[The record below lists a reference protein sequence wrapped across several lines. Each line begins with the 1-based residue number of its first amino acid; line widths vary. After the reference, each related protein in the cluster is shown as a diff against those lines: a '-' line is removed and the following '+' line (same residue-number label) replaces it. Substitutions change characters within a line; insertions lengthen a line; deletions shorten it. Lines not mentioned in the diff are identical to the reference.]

1 MAWVTPRTWVPEEL
15 VTANLL
21 NTHLRD
27 NLNALKNPPSA
38 RYEPNEGSDYTT
50 TSTSFVDVDATNLA
64 LTITTA
70 GGDVMVG
77 FHGLVAP
84 DNVGA
89 ARVLFDVAVDGT
101 RTAGND
107 GITGTTQ
114 EGSEGGARP
123 KNVSFVRLIS
133 GLAAGSHTFKLQWRT
148 NTGTAT
154 LYAGAGTSNA
164 DVHPQ
169 FWAREVS

>member
-38 RYEPNEGSDYTT
+38 HYELNQGSDYTT
-50 TSTSFVDVDATNLA
+50 TSGSFVDVDATNLA
-64 LTITTA
+64 LTITPS
-70 GGDVMVG
+70 GGDVLVH
-77 FHGLVAP
+77 FHGAVENSGGSAIY
-84 DNVGA
+84 
-89 ARVLFDVAVDGT
+89 FDVAVDGT
-101 RTAGND
+101 RIGGDD
-107 GITGTTQ
+107 GI
-114 EGSEGGARP
+114 ARVRASASLDMVE
-123 KNVSFVRLIS
+123 VSFTRLIT
-133 GLAAGSHTFKLQWRT
+133 GLSAAAHTFKLQWKT
-148 NTGTAT
+148 PANTAT
-154 LYAGAGTSNA
+154 LFAGAGTGGK